1 MNTITKHNLNL
12 SPKYAPNWGSW
23 EICREFICNALD
35 ADPEG
40 YTAATKGSD
49 MLTITT
55 RTAPNM
61 AELFMIGEGS
71 KSATD
76 NNIGQFGEGAKIAA
90 LAATRGGNVEI
101 YIPGSKI
108 TFSFDD
114 VFGAQSMFATIED
127 DPFELGCKIIIRYPG
142 IASASSGRILG
153 IKGSQPLNKAEESI
167 MQVYC
172 KGVWICQHNANSLF
186 DWNIDELKL
195 NRDRSAVA
203 GYGMT
208 TYISSY
214 GLKHLTEDQWLQ
226 VVKSDGVNVEIQSLE
241 YTSIADNKQK
251 VRTAWETAYG
261 SNAIMSCDIAD
272 NAMLESRAKQSGMRV
287 VSVSVPSYQAFRNC
301 GIRSVDELKLSSDGF
316 ESIDTE
322 PYKKLIK
329 QLRKLDPIIGAP
341 TFSLSVFKV
350 NANKDINGMADMAE
364 NRVWVSEALF
374 IAGDMHRLVQVYLHE
389 VAHLLCGQNDGTRS
403 FENSLDWI
411 AATFAMKVLD
421 K

>member
-1 MNTITKHNLNL
+1 
-12 SPKYAPNWGSW
+12 
-23 EICREFICNALD
+23 
-35 ADPEG
+35 
-40 YTAATKGSD
+40 
-49 MLTITT
+49 
-55 RTAPNM
+55 
-61 AELFMIGEGS
+61 
-71 KSATD
+71 
-76 NNIGQFGEGAKIAA
+76 
-90 LAATRGGNVEI
+90 
-101 YIPGSKI
+101 
-108 TFSFDD
+108 
-114 VFGAQSMFATIED
+114 
-127 DPFELGCKIIIRYPG
+127 
-142 IASASSGRILG
+142 
-153 IKGSQPLNKAEESI
+153 
-167 MQVYC
+167 
-172 KGVWICQHNANSLF
+172 
-186 DWNIDELKL
+186 
-195 NRDRSAVA
+195 
-203 GYGMT
+203 MT

-214 GLKHLTEDQWLQ
+214 GLKHLTDDQWLQ

-287 VSVSVPSYQAFRNC
+287 VSVSVTSYQAFRNC
-301 GIRSVDELKLSSDGF
+301 WIRSVDELKLSSDGF

-364 NRVWVSEALF
+364 NRVWLSEALF

-389 VAHLLCGQNDGTRS
+389 VAHLLCGQNDGTQS
-403 FENSLDWI
+403 FEDSLDWI
-411 AATFAMKVLD
+411 AATFAMKVLG